1 MEEHTVT
8 QNAKEIRE
16 TRKEIIAGAFNGER
30 IQLSRVRSQVPEG
43 HYSKAMFMEKTGL
56 TENEFRA
63 LQAAGKLEP
72 VARSPRGWA
81 LWNDQSIEK
90 LKASALGMT
99 RQRKMASLSRK
110 NWRSYSAQE
119 GVAVFREIEKGT
131 PLATVAIEM
140 NLHPSLVSVIREDY
154 ALLNRAVVMPK
165 QVMDVINRLEGK
177 IEGVFPIQNA
187 EDLLRLIER
196 LAVRGTCS
204 TCRSKPRKYCV
215 ECAKEKF
222 SVRIASPAQSPSDL
236 DNST

>member
-1 MEEHTVT
+1 MDEHAVT
-8 QNAKEIRE
+8 QNKQEVAQ

-30 IQLSRVRSQVPEG
+30 ISLSRVRSQVPEG
-43 HYSKAMFMEKTGL
+43 HYTKSMLMEKTGL
-56 TENEFRA
+56 TVNEFRV
-63 LQAAGKLEP
+63 LRAAGKLDP
-72 VARSPRGWA
+72 VARSSKGWA

-110 NWRSYSAQE
+110 NWRSYSPQE
-119 GVAVFREIEKGT
+119 GVAVFKAIEKGT
-131 PLATVAIEM
+131 PLATITIDM
-140 NLHPSLVSVIREDY
+140 GIHPSLVATIREDY
-154 ALLNRAVVMPK
+154 VLLNRAVLMPK
-165 QVMDVINRLEGK
+165 QVMEVINRLEGK

-236 DNST
+236 DDST